1 VGTTRFRVTSIDRDR
16 PYLCAAVEWLP
27 EEIGE
32 PGGLATVVG
41 TRYAEYREAMGAL
54 RGGSLPTPE
63 LPTDPRLL
71 SYLVAATVMAE
82 LGDRQAFLA
91 EPTAAGR
98 LGLLARWLRLETTLL
113 RALSAV
119 PAIGPM
125 TAPFSVN

>member
-1 VGTTRFRVTSIDRDR
+1 
-16 PYLCAAVEWLP
+16 
-27 EEIGE
+27 
-32 PGGLATVVG
+32 
-41 TRYAEYREAMGAL
+41 
-54 RGGSLPTPE
+54 
-63 LPTDPRLL
+63 
-71 SYLVAATVMAE
+71 MAE